1 MEALITGL
9 IWLLIYALVI
19 GIVCFVVAKLIAQF
33 VEAAR
38 PFVWIVWCIGGLILL
53 LFAIQ
58 LLKPVLPGAP

>member
-1 MEALITGL
+1 MEGLIVGL

-19 GIVCFVVAKLIAQF
+19 GIVCYIVTKLIAQF

-38 PFVWIVWCIGGLILL
+38 PFLWIVWCIGGLILL

-58 LLKPVLPGAP
+58 LLKPMLPGG